1 MQYFEMI
8 QLSKL
13 KDYVTNQ
20 TGYKNEYEEYLLN
33 EIEDSQSFDNNT

>member
-1 MQYFEMI
+1 MI

-13 KDYVTNQ
+13 KDFVTKQ

-33 EIEDSQSFDNNT
+33 DTEDSHTF